1 MNDIENEVKPKVVKT
16 RADLLKEIDD
26 FAKGMIEASKE
37 LALADSYQDYLIR
50 KDGSVIFRREPPL
63 PSDSED
69 AERLAG
75 VMKKWLT
82 DDIKK
87 GGGSGWV

>member
-1 MNDIENEVKPKVVKT
+1 MNDSGNENKKKAVKS
-16 RADLLKEIDD
+16 RADLLKEIDG
-26 FAKGMIEASKE
+26 FAKELLKGSKG
-37 LALADSYQDYLIR
+37 LALSECYQDYLIR
-50 KDGSVIFRREPPL
+50 KDGSIIFRREPPL

-87 GGGSGWV
+87 GGGAGWV